1 MPSFFAAAF
10 ALAGLAAAA
19 GPLAIHLLNRRR
31 ARVVEWA
38 AMDLLR
44 EALGQRRRRL
54 QVRDVTLLA
63 LRTLCVLSFALAM
76 ARPYWSR
83 AVGPVDLEGPVHA
96 VLLIDNSLSMGYQQ
110 LGGTLLDTAKA
121 RAREFLDQLP
131 PGSRVHVLPL
141 CAGDDQIVW
150 EPYRDLADALRFL
163 ERIEVV
169 DQSASTT
176 TAFELAA
183 RALDAASELPRKR
196 VVLVGDQQAINWPA
210 DSAASSGAWPQE
222 VQIVQVAA
230 ESPENAWIAAFEWQ
244 GGLADSE
251 TTGNFLVTVRF
262 DGELPRTKVPVSL
275 SVEGSLIAERVID
288 LAPGQARELSFP
300 HRMTQSAVQ
309 GTASFVSA
317 SVKLPPDRLPADD
330 ERALVVPVE
339 SAAPVLLVDNLG
351 DEQDPA
357 AKRYG
362 ETFRLQRLLEP
373 TSTEGDRNQGMAL
386 IRRAKIDELTSELLA
401 ASELVI
407 VAGVE
412 QPEGKVPLLRSYVE
426 GGGQLLIAA
435 GGRFDSAAWSSAA
448 WLNGEGVL
456 PAPLSAELIGQEIG
470 PAAAGL
476 QPLWLDTAAMEHH
489 YFRLGPMSAEEFA
502 ELYRAAIFFRIV
514 TVDEHDTDFGL
525 WSASLPPQFRPRT
538 LGRYSDG
545 RPFMIERA
553 VGRGQVLFVSSG
565 VGLEWNTLS
574 ETDAVALYDRVVR
587 SMLARRLPRRNLAPR
602 ERHALSVEGAA
613 RLDRHLLRRPNGQR
627 EELAVEALRDGTY
640 GVTIRDLWQ
649 RGIYR
654 ISAATDENAPTQA
667 EGDVSLAVNGP
678 QRESRLRCLAP
689 AEIRAKLAVAGSR
702 VINRY
707 EPISM
712 TGSQVLAPNAWKW
725 LMCGALGL
733 LLVELV
739 VVQVSKGPV
748 KSVWPLGNLPHVEAD
763 VPVEKTVTSNK
774 V

>member
-19 GPLAIHLLNRRR
+19 GPLAIHLLNRRQ

-44 EALGQRRRRL
+44 EALGKRRRPL

-83 AVGPVDLEGPVHA
+83 AAGPVDIEGPVHA

-121 RAREFLDQLP
+121 RARGFLEALP

-141 CAGDDQIVW
+141 CAGEDAIVW
-150 EPYRDLADALRFL
+150 EPYQDLADAFRFL

-169 DQSASTT
+169 DQSGSTA

-196 VVLVGDQQAINWPA
+196 IVLVGDQQAINWPA
-210 DSAASSGAWPQE
+210 GSAKSLGAWPQE
-222 VQIVQVAA
+222 LQIVQVAA

-244 GGLADSE
+244 GGLADAV
-251 TTGNFLVTVRF
+251 TTGNFLVTVHY
-262 DGELPRTKVPVSL
+262 DGEQPRTKVPVSL
-275 SVEGSLIAERVID
+275 NVDGSLIAERVIE
-288 LAPGQARELSFP
+288 LEPGLARELSFP
-300 HRMTQSAVQ
+300 HRMTCSAEP
-309 GTASFVSA
+309 GTTSFVTA

-330 ERALVVPVE
+330 ERVLVVPVV

-357 AKRYG
+357 AKRFG
-362 ETFRLQRLLEP
+362 ETYRLQRLLEP
-373 TSTEGDRNQGMAL
+373 TSTDGDRKQGLAL
-386 IRRAKIDELTSELLA
+386 IQRARIDELTTELLN
-401 ASELVI
+401 ASKLVI

-412 QPEGKVPLLRSYVE
+412 RPDGMVPLLRRFVE
-426 GGGQLLIAA
+426 EGGQLLIAA
-435 GGRFDSAAWSSAA
+435 GGRFDPAAWNASA
-448 WLNGEGVL
+448 WLNGNGIL
-456 PAPLSAELIGQEIG
+456 PAPLGAEVIGQEIE
-470 PAAAGL
+470 PAASGL
-476 QPLWLDTAAMEHH
+476 EPLWLDTATLNHD
-489 YFRLGPMSAEEFA
+489 YFRLGPMSSEEIAEV
-502 ELYRAAIFFRIV
+502 YRAVLFFRIV
-514 TVDEHDTDFGL
+514 AVDEHGTDFAH
-525 WSASLPPQFRPRT
+525 WAASLPPRFRPRT
-538 LGRYSDG
+538 LGRFSDG
-545 RPFMIERA
+545 RPFMIERG
-553 VGRGQVLFVSSG
+553 VGQGQVLFVSSG
-565 VGLEWNTLS
+565 VGPEWNTLS
-574 ETDAVALYDRVVR
+574 ETHAVALYDRIVR
-587 SMLARRLPRRNLAPR
+587 SMLARRLPRRNLTPR

-613 RLDRHLLRRPNGQR
+613 RLDRHRLRRPNGQC
-627 EELAVEALRDGTY
+627 EELAVEALGDGSY
-640 GVTIRDLWQ
+640 GVTTRDLWQ

-654 ISAATDENAPTQA
+654 IAATTDENTPAQS

-678 QRESRLRCLAP
+678 PSESRLRCLTP
-689 AEIRAKLAVAGSR
+689 AEIRAKVAAAGSPVLSR
-702 VINRY
+702 H
-707 EPISM
+707 EPISLA
-712 TGSQVLAPNAWKW
+712 GARVLAPDAWKW

-739 VVQVSKGPV
+739 VGRVSKGPYGIP
-748 KSVWPLGNLPHVEAD
+748 WPLGNLPHVEAD
-763 VPVEKTVTSNK
+763 IPVEKTVTSK
-774 V
+774 